1 MYITGY
7 TLGLNARLCRE
18 TLNRIRQKPPEYIFI
33 DGSAYGKI
41 CKRIKKRYPRIQIVT
56 FFHNVECKY
65 VYAVLKKKKKLG
77 NLLTWLAT
85 YYSERLA
92 IQYSDTIIALN
103 ERDNRQLATIYR
115 RKADHLLPVSFEDRF
130 DPSRLN
136 A

>member
-1 MYITGY
+1 M
-7 TLGLNARLCRE
+7 
-18 TLNRIRQKPPEYIFI
+18 
-33 DGSAYGKI
+33 
-41 CKRIKKRYPRIQIVT
+41 
-56 FFHNVECKY
+56 
-65 VYAVLKKKKKLG
+65 YAVLKKKKKLG

-115 RKADHLLPVSFEDRF
+115 RKADHLLPVSFETDSIL
-130 DPSRLN
+130 PGSTTTLTP